1 MYATHILPDKTR
13 KKLEKSGLSARVKE
27 TLRKDRAFSTTLGH
41 LFSPQDFLVEIDD
54 MKHRDF
60 FNQKIPFKKGFL
72 NQTYSWNERYSPVV
86 ELIKNAEEFWTPLW
100 VVEHS
105 SGRVI
110 KEVDFEHDLP
120 FLTGYFASH
129 ILTPTEFWNPEKFGF
144 ETPGDL
150 WGSLGVLLREMS
162 TSYMDKNVPKWR
174 STYDGKT
181 FLTEVTG
188 SENGDFRLFRTDITD
203 YKTKNP
209 LREQVSYRPFLRED
223 QEAVSAYHSVEPTLL
238 AGILKWARQ
247 EKIPITAFDSPKQFL
262 KLFEGA
268 GKFLGNF
275 GDAGDWGGIGG
286 ARSRFIGGGYP
297 LARLD
302 ENSRQINRS
311 AIDSLGT
318 TSEGF
323 YQIAVDHK
331 GDLVFS
337 YVADYKDG
345 GEGAK
350 RNVSLRIP
358 KQEANELVLGLF
370 EQARNGLG
378 RTSFRQLEEMLEF
391 TQTEQF
397 QQDLQRS
404 ISDYNEVTKN

>member
-1 MYATHILPDKTR
+1 MYTTHIVPDKTR

-27 TLRKDRAFSTTLGH
+27 NLRKDKGFSTSLNY
-41 LFSPQDFLVEIDD
+41 LFSPEDFLVNIDE
-54 MKHRDF
+54 MKHRGF
-60 FNQKIPFKKGFL
+60 FDQEIPFKKGFL
-72 NQTYSWNERYSPVV
+72 NQIYSWNERYSPVV
-86 ELIKNAEEFWTPLW
+86 ELIKNGNKPGVPNW

-110 KEVDFEHDLP
+110 KKMDFEHDLP

-129 ILTPTEFWNPEKFGF
+129 ILTPSEFWKPEKFGF
-144 ETPGDL
+144 ETLGDL

-162 TSYMDKNVPKWR
+162 TSYMDKNVPKWKR
-174 STYDGKT
+174 TYEGKT

-188 SENGDFRLFRTDITD
+188 SEHGDFRLFRTDIAD

-209 LREQVSYRPFLRED
+209 LGEEVFYRPILRED
-223 QEAVSAYHSVEPTLL
+223 QESVSAYHSVEPTLL
-238 AGILKWARQ
+238 AAVLKWARQ
-247 EKIPITAFDSPKQFL
+247 EKISITAFDSPKQFL
-262 KLFEGA
+262 KMFEGA

-275 GDAGDWGGIGG
+275 GDAGDWGIGG
-286 ARSRFIGGGYP
+286 ARGCFIGGGYP

-302 ENSRQINRS
+302 ENSRQIDR
-311 AIDSLGT
+311 ATIDVLST
-318 TSEGF
+318 TSKGF
-323 YQIAVDHK
+323 YQIAVDCK

-337 YVADYKDG
+337 YVEDYNNG
-345 GEGAK
+345 GKGAK
-350 RNVSLRIP
+350 RSISLRIP

-404 ISDYNEVTKN
+404 ISDYQEVAKN